1 MDGLDALRA
10 LGALLLVIGLLVGG
24 LWVLRRFSGQLGV
37 KPGATP
43 SDLRVLEWRPI
54 DPRRKL
60 AVIRWDGRDHLL
72 CLGPTGDCVVASRD
86 APAEAA
92 SVAPIKPPTG
102 IAAKAVEILRG
113 DAA

>member
-24 LWVLRRFSGQLGV
+24 LWVLRRFSGHLGV

-72 CLGPTGDCVVASRD
+72 CLGPTGDCVIASRE
-86 APAEAA
+86 APPEPAA
-92 SVAPIKPPTG
+92 VAPIKPQ
-102 IAAKAVEILRG
+102 VVRG

>member
-1 MDGLDALRA
+1 MNGLDALRA

-24 LWVLRRFSGQLGV
+24 LYLLRRFGGQIGV
-37 KPGATP
+37 RAGAAP
-43 SDLRVLEWRPI
+43 SDLRVLEWRSL

-72 CLGPTGDCVVASRD
+72 CLGPAGDCVIAQRD
-86 APAEAA
+86 APAEPGAA
-92 SVAPIKPPTG
+92 APPKPSL
-102 IAAKAVEILRG
+102 VHG